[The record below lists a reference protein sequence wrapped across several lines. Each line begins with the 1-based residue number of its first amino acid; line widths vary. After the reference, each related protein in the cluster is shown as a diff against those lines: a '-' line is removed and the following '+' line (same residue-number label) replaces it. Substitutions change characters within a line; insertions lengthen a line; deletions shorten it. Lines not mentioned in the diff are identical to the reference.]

1 MTGDID
7 DVANLL
13 SPSPLRKPQKLQ
25 SALKNPR
32 LVCEDIGTSLVTDD
46 SELDRS

>member
-13 SPSPLRKPQKLQ
+13 SPSPLRKPHKLQ
-25 SALKNPR
+25 SAQKNPR
-32 LVCEDIGTSLVTDD
+32 LICDDIGTSLVTDD
-46 SELDRS
+46 SEIDHS